1 MKTEVL
7 ETETEQEQE
16 QEQVSELQVRVY
28 DPNVVNIKDFKFKT
42 AKQLDEKLRR
52 AERILAFEDPEDP
65 DEPINIHLRA
75 LTSNEEAILYKSQ
88 LSKDDLTPLVDV
100 IMKKGKEGGDVETS
114 DVVDV
119 LAKKLVDT
127 TDDDSD
133 SDRFYRR
140 IQMGIVKPRGVT
152 IEWLKRRTPNMLEIL
167 HDTLDELA
175 VEDDLWVMQSMNSEQ
190 VNAKLAELRINSGDT
205 E

>member
-1 MKTEVL
+1 MNVEVL
-7 ETETEQEQE
+7 ETEHEQE
-16 QEQVSELQVRVY
+16 QEQVPELKVKVY
-28 DPNVVNIKDFKFKT
+28 DPNEVDIKGFKFKT
-42 AKQLDEKLRR
+42 AKQLDKRLKR
-52 AERILAFEDPEDP
+52 AERILSFDDPEYP
-65 DEPINIHLRA
+65 DEPINVHLRA

-100 IMKKGKEGGDVETS
+100 IMKKAKKGGEVETS

-127 TDDDSD
+127 TDSDSD

-140 IQMGIVKPRGVT
+140 IQMGIVKPRGAT
-152 IEWLKRRTPNMLEIL
+152 IEWLKRRNPNMLDIL

-175 VEDDLWVMQSMNSEQ
+175 IENDLWVLHSANKET
-190 VNAKLAELRINSGDT
+190 VNERLAELRINSGDT
-205 E
+205 EE

>member
-7 ETETEQEQE
+7 ETETKQEQK
-16 QEQVSELQVRVY
+16 QVSELQVKVY
-28 DPNVVNIKDFKFKT
+28 DPNVVDIKDFKFKT
-42 AKQLDEKLRR
+42 AKQLDQKLRR
-52 AERILAFEDPEDP
+52 AERILAFDDPENP
-65 DEPINIHLRA
+65 DESINVHLRA
-75 LTSNEEAILYKSQ
+75 LTSNEEAALYQ
-88 LSKDDLTPLVDV
+88 ARLTKDDLTPLVKV
-100 IMKKGKEGGDVETS
+100 IMEKSKTGEPIETS
-114 DVVDV
+114 DVVDAI
-119 LAKKLVDT
+119 AKKLT
-127 TDDDSD
+127 NTKDDNTEQE
-133 SDRFYRR
+133 RFYRR

-190 VNAKLAELRINSGDT
+190 VNEKLAELRINSGDT

>member
-1 MKTEVL
+1 MSETAQKTE
-7 ETETEQEQE
+7 TEQE
-16 QEQVSELQVRVY
+16 QEQVSELQVKVY

-42 AKQLDEKLRR
+42 AKQLDQKLRR
-52 AERILAFEDPEDP
+52 AERILSFEDPEDP
-65 DEPINIHLRA
+65 DEAINIHLRA

-100 IMKKGKEGGDVETS
+100 IMEKGKTGESIETS

-127 TDDDSD
+127 TDDNTEQE
-133 SDRFYRR
+133 RFYRR
-140 IQMGIVKPRGVT
+140 IQMAIIKPRGAT
-152 IEWLKRRTPNMLEIL
+152 IEWLKRRNPNMLEIL

-175 VEDDLWVMQSMNSEQ
+175 IETDLWVMRSMNQEAVDARLS
-190 VNAKLAELRINSGDT
+190 ELRINSGDT
-205 E
+205 EK